1 MIFLSSV
8 LVCPMYHI
16 TGSFLKFFQGRRNV
30 LCSLLV
36 IDTYCP
42 IFYSLTLRNLQGFY
56 TSDCSLELYLKY
68 RPIIIAINPFR
79 SHYMTSLDNMIIC
92 SQVFFYVCVLMNS
105 CGLCFMSFLSKM
117 NSTTFHF
124 SPVSL
129 AIYTFAYYFF

>member
-1 MIFLSSV
+1 
-8 LVCPMYHI
+8 MYHI

-68 RPIIIAINPFR
+68 RPIIIAINPFEQK
-79 SHYMTSLDNMIIC
+79 SLYDVTW
-92 SQVFFYVCVLMNS
+92 QYDHLQPGVFLRLCVDEFVWFVFYV
-105 CGLCFMSFLSKM
+105 FPF
-117 NSTTFHF
+117 
-124 SPVSL
+124 
-129 AIYTFAYYFF
+129 